1 MGAAEAIAMIPS
13 EPVAIHI
20 GRPPEDRKPL
30 MPDQVESAGLLLW
43 LDANDMD
50 GDGREDDPPPR
61 RGAVIGW
68 RSRVGDVKLDGFVF
82 YQPNVQNGK
91 GIASWETIW
100 IQNLNKPV
108 SGFQT
113 IIMVRREHDLSSECT
128 APWRELNDLIGVGRY
143 GETLISEKVSD
154 EIRNGAVYLDGV
166 RVDPFKT
173 PMTKGFYLITY
184 EFPHRIERGFRTTEG
199 HYEGAIAECLVYD
212 GKLIEEERKEVEEYL
227 RRKWL
232 SAVDLF

>member
-1 MGAAEAIAMIPS
+1 M
-13 EPVAIHI
+13 
-20 GRPPEDRKPL
+20 
-30 MPDQVESAGLLLW
+30 
-43 LDANDMD
+43 
-50 GDGREDDPPPR
+50 
-61 RGAVIGW
+61 IGW
-68 RSRVGDVKLDGFVF
+68 RSRVGDVKFDGFVF

-154 EIRNGAVYLDGV
+154 EIRNGAVYLNGV

-184 EFPHRIERGFRTTEG
+184 EFPRISKSPSSLIVLSTSSSSSGADPVRTSTPPSVMRTVSST
-199 HYEGAIAECLVYD
+199 LM
-212 GKLIEEERKEVEEYL
+212 
-227 RRKWL
+227 
-232 SAVDLF
+232 

>member
-50 GDGREDDPPPR
+50 GDGKEDDPPPR

-68 RSRVGDVKLDGFVF
+68 RSRVGDVKFDGFVF

-113 IIMVRREHDLSSECT
+113 IIMVRRVFV
-128 APWRELNDLIGVGRY
+128 N
-143 GETLISEKVSD
+143 
-154 EIRNGAVYLDGV
+154 
-166 RVDPFKT
+166 
-173 PMTKGFYLITY
+173 
-184 EFPHRIERGFRTTEG
+184 
-199 HYEGAIAECLVYD
+199 
-212 GKLIEEERKEVEEYL
+212 RKEAHLTIENSQEKDRLFPRGGLHAEESSL
-227 RRKWL
+227 GFGITFPLLAKPAA
-232 SAVDLF
+232 S